1 MHVKNS
7 PHGRCKYGP
16 NSQDTTLLE
25 KKGKEKE
32 KENKEKR
39 REKERREKNE
49 WTKERKKS

>member
-1 MHVKNS
+1 MGGVS
-7 PHGRCKYGP
+7 TGQIAR
-16 NSQDTTLLE
+16 TLLCWK

-49 WTKERKKS
+49 WMKERKKS

>member
-16 NSQDTTLLE
+16 NSQDTTMLE

-32 KENKEKR
+32 KKEKR
-39 REKERREKNE
+39 RDNKRREKKNE
-49 WTKERKKS
+49 WMKERKKS

>member
-16 NSQDTTLLE
+16 NSQDTTLLGK
-25 KKGKEKE
+25 KKGKE

-49 WTKERKKS
+49 WMKERKKS